1 MCWSLKTCR
10 NHPLFFWGGGCGE
23 NHWKQTLRMGDWA
36 GNNDLD
42 KCPLGMQL
50 ASVEDPWSSADD
62 DPWGTVFFP
71 QSLYYSGSTSLE
83 IKGFLKNLL
92 NFLYWSSNDVFVV
105 GKSKSQY
112 KLKQFTITLSFT
124 IWRAPQLVF
133 CRIIFQTVFPV
144 CVHQHA
150 EWGHTVH
157 LVLELG
163 FLSPAK
169 GHDCPGNKKCFRE
182 MTGVLKRITSRLK
195 WDCWFICLGQ
205 SHFPLSAFEMNA
217 DTFKW

>member
-1 MCWSLKTCR
+1 MYWSLKTCR
-10 NHPLFFWGGGCGE
+10 THPLFFGGCWGGH
-23 NHWKQTLRMGDWA
+23 HWRQTPRMGIWA

-92 NFLYWSSNDVFVV
+92 YFLYWSSNDVFIV

-112 KLKQFTITLSFT
+112 KLKQFKITLSFT
-124 IWRAPQLVF
+124 IWRAPRLVF
-133 CRIIFQTVFPV
+133 CRIIFQTVFQCGYISMQRKV
-144 CVHQHA
+144 ILCA
-150 EWGHTVH
+150 LFWNLIFCH
-157 LVLELG
+157 LLKVVAVLVIRSVFGKWQQFSQESQVGWSEIADSSALAKAT
-163 FLSPAK
+163 FL
-169 GHDCPGNKKCFRE
+169 
-182 MTGVLKRITSRLK
+182 
-195 WDCWFICLGQ
+195 
-205 SHFPLSAFEMNA
+205 
-217 DTFKW
+217 